1 MTSMD
6 TAWAL
11 IFILLLETGKP
22 SPTLSLNIAPM
33 NLDTAF
39 SKDLEMLFYFITG
52 FQTNTLALSL
62 WPSERIYG
70 GFPCVTCMCRCFSGA
85 YCLLHLQ

>member
-22 SPTLSLNIAPM
+22 SHTLSLNIAPM

-39 SKDLEMLFYFITG
+39 SKDLEMLAYHWVS
-52 FQTNTLALSL
+52 NHTLALSL

-70 GFPCVTCMCRCFSGA
+70 GFPCISSTIRYMHV
-85 YCLLHLQ
+85 

>member
-39 SKDLEMLFYFITG
+39 SKDLEMLAYHWVSN
-52 FQTNTLALSL
+52 QYSRTLFVAFRTDLRWLSL
-62 WPSERIYG
+62 RYMH
-70 GFPCVTCMCRCFSGA
+70 V
-85 YCLLHLQ
+85 